1 MNMQVIRKR
10 NLWLVLVA
18 FFALIIGLLTL
29 ARTVNADVTTNV
41 LDNANVMSARDV
53 QKINDINDYD
63 LAKIKGHPQIAVITE
78 RDVDDIED
86 FAQNQFEKYH
96 FGRKGL
102 DNGILIVISV
112 DTHKIRIQTGYGV
125 EGAVPD
131 VWAGSNAV
139 DGTPKEDFRN
149 GDYGAGIVVIARR
162 VTNKL
167 AQEEGSIKS
176 KSQIVAGKRAEAE
189 QQEQERQAEAAFFT
203 TIKYII
209 IAIIAIVFFAV
220 ITYVFYT
227 RAQDKKVDKFLDN
240 ILNSKA
246 CQNYH
251 FTRTDFDNATNAHYT
266 YFVGEM
272 MEREP
277 FSSDFELD
285 GGIFVLERELIHLQ
299 NDSDGQIM
307 CLKMNQYR
315 DLIKCVGLDTAV
327 KNVKQLHAHLD
338 AFLKNFDQRADD
350 RVLATYDNILS
361 TNPDVY
367 DKNNIEE
374 LTKCRYKALRKT
386 NKKYNWFDVL
396 QNLVWLKLLGQNAMF
411 DSVMTNDDDDL
422 LYSQLVKIIQHEDI
436 KLTLNKVNGEKNVN
450 KAINKTHYNLNQAY
464 KHLSEDQQKEFVKD
478 VDASD
483 LATAGLI
490 LATAMFAMDEA
501 RRERDRQR
509 QFEEEEQRRRDND
522 DDDDHWF
529 GGGGGFF
536 DGGSGGGFFDGGSGF
551 SGGDFGGFG
560 GDSGG
565 GGATS
570 GW

>member
-1 MNMQVIRKR
+1 MNTVKPQKR
-10 NLWLVLVA
+10 NLWLIFA
-18 FFALIIGLLTL
+18 TFFALIIGLLTL
-29 ARTVNADVTTNV
+29 ARTANADVTTNV
-41 LDNANVMSARDV
+41 LDNANVMSARDI

-131 VWAGSNAV
+131 VWAGSDAV

-149 GDYGAGIVVIARR
+149 GDYGAGIVVIVRR
-162 VTNKL
+162 VANKL
-167 AQEEGSIKS
+167 AQEESSIKS
-176 KSQIVAGKRAEAE
+176 KGQIVAGKRAEAE
-189 QQEQERQAEAAFFT
+189 QQEQERQAEVAFFT
-203 TIKYII
+203 TVKYII
-209 IAIIAIVFFAV
+209 IAIIAIIFFAA
-220 ITYVFYT
+220 IAYVLYM

-246 CQNYH
+246 CQKYH
-251 FTRTDFDNATNAHYT
+251 FTRTDFDNATNTHYT

-277 FSSDFELD
+277 FASDFELD
-285 GGIFVLERELIHLQ
+285 GGIFVLERELICLQ

-315 DLIKCVGLDTAV
+315 DLIKRVGLDTAV
-327 KNVKQLHAHLD
+327 KNAKDLHAHLD
-338 AFLKNFDQRADD
+338 SVLKDFDKRADERTLD
-350 RVLATYDNILS
+350 TYDKILS
-361 TNPDVY
+361 TNLDIY
-367 DKNNIEE
+367 DKNNLSE
-374 LTKCRYKALRKT
+374 LTKYRYKALRKT
-386 NKKYNWFDVL
+386 SKKYNWFDVL
-396 QNLVWLKLLGQNAMF
+396 QNFVWLKLLGQNATF
-411 DSVMTNDDDDL
+411 DSVMTDDDDDL
-422 LYSQLVKIIQHEDI
+422 LYSQLVKIIQHEDT
-436 KLTLNKVNGEKNVN
+436 KLTLNKVDGEKNVN

-464 KHLSEDQQKEFVKD
+464 KHLSKDQQKEFVKD

-483 LATAGLI
+483 LAAAGLI

-509 QFEEEEQRRRDND
+509 RLEEEQRRRDNND
-522 DDDDHWF
+522 DDNHWF
-529 GGGGGFF
+529 DGGGGFF

-551 SGGDFGGFG
+551 DGGDFGGFG